1 MNLLRDK
8 EHRTLLTVLKK
19 ARINAGLRQV
29 DLAKLLNVPQSMISK
44 YEVGERRLDI
54 LEIRKICSAFDLTLY
69 EFVQLLETELSV
81 DSNEAD

>member
-1 MNLLRDK
+1 MLRDR

>member
-1 MNLLRDK
+1 MNLLRDR